1 MNHISI
7 LNDLSSDLTRSLF
20 HTSRYI
26 ITPVTRTLKRNEKL
40 VENSSEILIK
50 GKKFMVRVGREF
62 ELSEFE
68 LSRFYCSLILSRSG

>member
-20 HTSRYI
+20 HTSRYV

-50 GKKFMVRVGREF
+50 EKKFIVRVGREGIRVIRVQVI
-62 ELSEFE
+62 EVL
-68 LSRFYCSLILSRSG
+68 L

>member
-20 HTSRYI
+20 QTSRYI

-40 VENSSEILIK
+40 AENSSYR
-50 GKKFMVRVGREF
+50 GKF
-62 ELSEFE
+62 E
-68 LSRFYCSLILSRSG
+68 